1 MEMNPYKPLVQ
12 FCEGLYKKKLYIKTS
27 MHNFNLK
34 ITLDKT
40 NSWNSTLELNEF
52 FFKFIAISDTLKST
66 KYLIYKFKIF
76 DNFVKCSSVVIHVS
90 ISGQISFCL

>member
-34 ITLDKT
+34 IILDKT
-40 NSWNSTLELNEF
+40 NSRSS
-52 FFKFIAISDTLKST
+52 K
-66 KYLIYKFKIF
+66 
-76 DNFVKCSSVVIHVS
+76 VK
-90 ISGQISFCL
+90 LR